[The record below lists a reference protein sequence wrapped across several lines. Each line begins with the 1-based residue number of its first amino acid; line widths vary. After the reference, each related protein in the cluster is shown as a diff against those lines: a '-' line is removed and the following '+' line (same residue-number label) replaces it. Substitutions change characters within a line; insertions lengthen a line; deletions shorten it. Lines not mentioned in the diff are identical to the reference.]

1 MKPVQNASTNP
12 IIEIRNLFYRFPD
25 GSVGLQDVNLKIE
38 EGTLVVIAGE
48 NGSGKTTLLKH
59 FNTLLRPT
67 SGMIFIEG
75 EDAGKNPLKTR
86 QKVGLVFQ
94 NPDHQIVGETVY
106 DDIAFGPKNLMLD
119 PDTVKERV
127 EAALKS
133 VSLSHRSDRQPHL
146 LSGGEKRRL
155 AIAGVL
161 AMKPKVLALD
171 EPFTSLDYSGIREV
185 LHQILDLHRSGCTV
199 VVTTHDVE
207 KIIAHAD
214 RLVVLKNG
222 SVAADGPPDR
232 IALELEQFG
241 VRIPCAIRMGKCFES
256 WLN

>member
-1 MKPVQNASTNP
+1 LKHNQIASANP

-25 GSVGLQDVNLKIE
+25 GSLGLRDVNLTIDQ
-38 EGTLVVIAGE
+38 GTLVVIAGE
-48 NGSGKTTLLKH
+48 NVSGKTTLLKH
-59 FNTLLRPT
+59 LNALLRPT
-67 SGMIFIEG
+67 HGTIFVEG
-75 EDAGKNPLKTR
+75 EDTVKNPLKTR

-94 NPDHQIVGETVY
+94 NPDHQIVGETVF
-106 DDIAFGPKNLMLD
+106 DDVAFGPKNLMLD

-127 EAALKS
+127 DAALRI
-133 VSLSHRSDRQPHL
+133 VSLSHQTDRQPHL

-161 AMKPKVLALD
+161 AMKPRVLALD
-171 EPFTSLDYSGIREV
+171 EPFSSLDYAGIREV
-185 LHQILDLHRSGCTV
+185 LRQILDLHRLGCTV

-222 SVAADGPPDR
+222 SVAADGPPER
-232 IALELEQFG
+232 IALELERFG
-241 VRIPCAIRMGKCFES
+241 VRIPCAIRMGKGFES